1 MAELILSINKTNRTY
16 RLAVSCL
23 FFLQGLSFAS
33 WASRIPSIQQA
44 IGLSDV
50 ALGMVLFA
58 LPVGSMISVPFS
70 GWLVSKYGSRRVAA
84 NALLF
89 YSLFLVFIGLANSV
103 ALLVGS
109 LVLFGMVGNV
119 SNIAINT
126 QAVIVESRYKKN
138 IMASLHGLWSLAGFV
153 AAWIGSM
160 MIGEEI
166 MPVNHFLLIAA
177 TITAALAL
185 TYRYLLPDTDQKS
198 TSTRLFIKPDKT
210 LMRLGIISF
219 FCMICE

>member
-89 YSLFLVFIGLANSV
+89 YSLFLVFIGLAIQLPYSL
-103 ALLVGS
+103 AAWFS
-109 LVLFGMVGNV
+109 LVWWAMFQILPSIHKRLL
-119 SNIAINT
+119 SNP
-126 QAVIVESRYKKN
+126 VIKK
-138 IMASLHGLWSLAGFV
+138 ILWLPCMAYG
-153 AAWIGSM
+153 AW
-160 MIGEEI
+160 
-166 MPVNHFLLIAA
+166 
-177 TITAALAL
+177 
-185 TYRYLLPDTDQKS
+185 PD
-198 TSTRLFIKPDKT
+198 L
-210 LMRLGIISF
+210 
-219 FCMICE
+219 

>member
-103 ALLVGS
+103 TLLVGQPGS
-109 LVLFGMVGNV
+109 LWYGGQCFKYCH
-119 SNIAINT
+119 
-126 QAVIVESRYKKN
+126 QY
-138 IMASLHGLWSLAGFV
+138 
-153 AAWIGSM
+153 
-160 MIGEEI
+160 
-166 MPVNHFLLIAA
+166 
-177 TITAALAL
+177 
-185 TYRYLLPDTDQKS
+185 
-198 TSTRLFIKPDKT
+198 TSGYCRIPL
-210 LMRLGIISF
+210 
-219 FCMICE
+219 